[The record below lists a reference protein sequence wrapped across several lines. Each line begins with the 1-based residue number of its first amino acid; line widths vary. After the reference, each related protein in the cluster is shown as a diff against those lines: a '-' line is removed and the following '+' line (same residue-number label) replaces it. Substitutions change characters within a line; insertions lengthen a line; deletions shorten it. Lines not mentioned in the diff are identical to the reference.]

1 MKPMDSNTPNDYW
14 QDNDPYNGM
23 TDEERMASGCLQ
35 GAALVVVIILALL
48 LCAMLNSCK
57 TREHIVTIETV
68 RTDTTYI
75 TRHERDSIHVHDS
88 SHVSEK
94 QRGDTI
100 FVEVSRWRTKFVER
114 LKHDTLFISR
124 HDTVPSPYPVIQ
136 EVPAPLT
143 WWQQTLQRI
152 GLAALAVMLGCI
164 AWMAIKL
171 YIRKR

>member
-1 MKPMDSNTPNDYW
+1 MAENKEN
-14 QDNDPYNGM
+14 
-23 TDEERMASGCLQ
+23 DEEGRDGIAENEQKKTMKNKLILMA
-35 GAALVVVIILALL
+35 VVALL
-48 LCAMLNSCK
+48 AGCK

-88 SHVSEK
+88 TNVSEK
-94 QRGDTI
+94 QHGDTI

-114 LKHDTLFISR
+114 LKHDTIFIAR

-143 WWQQTLQRI
+143 WWQQTLHRI
-152 GLAALAVMLGCI
+152 GLAALAVLLGCI
-164 AWMAIKL
+164 VWMVIKL
-171 YIRKR
+171 YIRKV